1 MTVEGEK
8 PETPPAG
15 GATPPTTTP
24 STGSETPPTIDYK
37 AEYEKLKAENET
49 LLGKKSALEADL
61 HKLREKRQQ
70 ELADLEEQGKYKA
83 LSEEQKARIAELE
96 ALLPDA
102 ELGKSYRETEEA
114 RIGKMRDEMND
125 EWKKALDDAPSFQAK
140 VHLAKL
146 FEAQKAS
153 ANPPPEPKPK
163 PPADGGGPPASK
175 TNDVDVAALLK
186 SGRSPDDIRR
196 EHPEAWARYVNPP
209 SSKPKVGFAS
219 LFGRK

>member
-102 ELGKSYRETEEA
+102 ELGKSYREREEA
-114 RIGKMRDEMND
+114 RIKTVREKMDEG
-125 EWKKALDDAPSFQAK
+125 WQAALDAAPSFAAK
-140 VHLAKL
+140 VNLVEL
-146 FEAQKAS
+146 FMRQQAS
-153 ANPPPEPKPK
+153 ANPPPDPKPK
-163 PPADGGGPPASK
+163 PPADGGGPPAHQ
-175 TNDVDVAALLK
+175 NDVDVAALLK

>member
-1 MTVEGEK
+1 MTVEGET

-37 AEYEKLKAENET
+37 AEYEKLRAENET

-102 ELGKSYRETEEA
+102 ELGKSYREREEA
-114 RIGKMRDEMND
+114 RIKTVREKMDEG
-125 EWKKALDDAPSFQAK
+125 WQAALDAAPSFAAK
-140 VHLAKL
+140 VNLVEL
-146 FEAQKAS
+146 FMRQQAS
-153 ANPPPEPKPK
+153 ANPPPDPKPK
-163 PPADGGGPPASK
+163 PPADGGGPPAHQ
-175 TNDVDVAALLK
+175 NDVDVAALLK